1 MKIFSL
7 HIKVEKRSISTPWLN
22 AFIPFISVLISLVIA
37 AVLFALQG
45 IDPLMAYKAIFI
57 GSFGT
62 IKGITHILSK
72 LIPLLLCGVGLIISF
87 RSNLANIGAEGQII
101 IGALAATWVVLYALP
116 STNSTLI
123 IICMFFLG
131 FIAGGAWAVIPA
143 ILRVK
148 FNVNEVISTLMMNYI
163 AFKITEYLIYGPW
176 KGESTWGFP
185 QTDLFPESAWLPMI
199 PGTYIH
205 YPTLLLALSTA
216 VLSEILIS
224 KTKLGYE
231 LRVYGLSL
239 DAAKYAGISFFKVSV
254 IAMFLSGGLAGLA
267 GVGEI
272 AGIHHRLR
280 YPWAISSGYGYT
292 AIIVAWL
299 SRLNCLAAIPASF
312 MLAGLLVGGDA
323 IQVTLRLPVNVVYIF
338 NGLILLCVAGGE
350 ILTKYRIRVLKKGS
364 EE

>member
-1 MKIFSL
+1 MRIFNYYIKI
-7 HIKVEKRSISTPWLN
+7 ERRSVTTPRLN
-22 AFIPFISVLISLVIA
+22 ALIPFVSVLISLLIA
-37 AVLFALQG
+37 AAVFAFQG
-45 IDPLMAYKAIFI
+45 IDPLTAYKAIFI
-57 GSFGT
+57 KSFGT
-62 IKGITHILSK
+62 IKGITHIISK

-87 RSNLANIGAEGQII
+87 RSNLSNIGAEGQII
-101 IGALAATWVVLYALP
+101 IGALAATWIALYALP
-116 STNSTLI
+116 SVSPSI
-123 IICMFFLG
+123 VIPCMFFLG
-131 FIAGGAWAVIPA
+131 FLAGGAWAAIPA
-143 ILRVK
+143 ILRIK
-148 FNVNEVISTLMMNYI
+148 FNVNEVISTLMMNYV

-185 QTDLFPESAWLPMI
+185 QTDLFPESVWLPMI

-205 YPTLLLALSTA
+205 YPTLVLALSAA
-216 VLSEILIS
+216 VLSEVLIS
-224 KTKLGYE
+224 RTKLGYE
-231 LRVYGLSL
+231 LRVFGLSP
-239 DAAKYAGISFFKVSV
+239 DAAKYAGISFLKVSV

-350 ILTKYRIRVLKKGS
+350 ILTKYRVRILRKVS
-364 EE
+364 